1 MHPFTDIFLNIF
13 FPSDIY
19 IYLIKEDNMQLRE
32 ISFIV
37 YMHAHGDDMKIVR
50 SKDGYVKGVHF
61 SKTVYERGVLSKL
74 YTKG

>member
-1 MHPFTDIFLNIF
+1 
-13 FPSDIY
+13 
-19 IYLIKEDNMQLRE
+19 MQLRE

-37 YMHAHGDDMKIVR
+37 YMHAHADDMKIVR